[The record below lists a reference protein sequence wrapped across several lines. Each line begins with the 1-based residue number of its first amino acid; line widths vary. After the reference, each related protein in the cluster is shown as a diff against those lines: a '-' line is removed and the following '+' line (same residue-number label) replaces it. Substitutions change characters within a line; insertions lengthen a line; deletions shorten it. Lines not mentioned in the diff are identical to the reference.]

1 MKCILF
7 LILEMQSSLAYL
19 EYHELKNILASF
31 AQSPL
36 GHDKAL
42 AMLPLEGLDEIEE
55 ALARTG
61 EAVRYL
67 ETHDAISFSGV
78 EDPRQILARLNI
90 VGTVLEPSELL
101 ALGRLAELGQRVRG
115 AFGSSREKF
124 PRLARL
130 AASIPDFGDYLIDLR
145 ARLLPTGEVRDDAS
159 AELSR
164 IRARLADTRKR
175 IYRLLEGYISR
186 PESGRALQDDFIT
199 ERNGRFVVP
208 VKVEQKR
215 ALPGVVHGTSSSGA
229 TLFVEPFDCI
239 ELNNQL
245 VALQDREREEIIR
258 ILAELT
264 RRLAERLPALELLAE
279 LAGEFD
285 FIFARAAF
293 SRRLRAVEPRINRDG
308 KLRLIDARHPLLE
321 ETLRVQARKIVPIS
335 LEVGP
340 ERNVLVISGPNT
352 GGKTVA
358 LKTAGLL
365 TLMAHSGLHVP
376 AEDCDVP
383 LLRTLFADIGDRQ
396 SIAENLSTF
405 SSHISNVCEMIEK
418 LEPPALVLLDEVGA
432 GTDPDQGA
440 ALGIAIIDYF
450 RRRGA
455 LVIATTHHN
464 SIKAYAFTT
473 PGVANAATEFDDEL
487 LVPTYR
493 LIPGLVGASSGIE
506 IARRLGLPEQIKQH
520 ASRLLSARDLEAE
533 RYLAEIRGRLKE
545 LERRLEALREKERQ
559 LEAERGK
566 LEQRWQE
573 QEAAREKQL
582 AAQIERLHQ
591 LYRRETAALLEKIKD
606 SAVKAEMR
614 REAERAKRH
623 FERAVR
629 SELSASSGDA
639 RSIAVPK
646 AGDRV
651 RIVSLGLKGVIAGL
665 AGNWAE
671 VEVNGKLLKV
681 EIGDLELFSE
691 RQPVAEQSGPSL
703 PEGVV
708 VELENERAVERELN
722 LIGCTVEEALA
733 RADKFLDR
741 ALLFNLERVRLI
753 HGHGTGKL
761 RKAITEYLR
770 QHPLVANFYHPDQ
783 SEGGSGATVVEL
795 AAH

>member
-1 MKCILF
+1 MF
-7 LILEMQSSLAYL
+7 LILEMQSSLVYL
-19 EYHELKNILASF
+19 EYRELKNLLASF

-36 GHDKAL
+36 GRDKAL
-42 AMLPLEGLDEIEE
+42 DLLPLEGLDEIEE
-55 ALARTG
+55 ALGRTS

-78 EDPRQILARLNI
+78 EDPRRILARLKI
-90 VGTVLEPSELL
+90 VGTVLGSSELL
-101 ALGRLAELGQRVRG
+101 ALGRLAEWGQRVRG
-115 AFGSSREKF
+115 ALRPLQGKF

-130 AASIPDFGDYLIDLR
+130 AVSIPDFGDYLVELR

-164 IRARLADTRKR
+164 IRAQLADTRKR

-186 PESGRALQDDFIT
+186 PESGRALQDGFIT

-245 VALQDREREEIIR
+245 VALQDREREEIVR
-258 ILAELT
+258 ILAGLT
-264 RRLAERLPALELLAE
+264 QRLAARLHELGLLAE

-308 KLRLIDARHPLLE
+308 KLRLVAARHPLLE
-321 ETLRVQARKIVPIS
+321 KALRAQARQVVPIS
-335 LEVGP
+335 LELTP
-340 ERNVLVISGPNT
+340 EQNVLVISGPNA

-383 LLRTLFADIGDRQ
+383 LLRSLFADIGDRQ

-405 SSHISNVCEMIEK
+405 SSHISNICEMIVGLK
-418 LEPPALVLLDEVGA
+418 LPALVLLDEVGA
-432 GTDPDQGA
+432 GTDPDQGG
-440 ALGIAIIDYF
+440 ALGIAIIDHF

-506 IARRLGLPEQIKQH
+506 IARRLGLPEQITEH
-520 ASRLLSARDLEAE
+520 AGRLLSARDLEAE
-533 RYLAEIRGRLKE
+533 RYLAEIRRRLKE

-566 LEQRWQE
+566 LEQRWRE
-573 QEAAREKQL
+573 REAARAKQL

-591 LYRRETAALLEKIKD
+591 LYRCETAALLEKIE
-606 SAVKAEMR
+606 SGALKAKMQ

-623 FERAVR
+623 FERAAR
-629 SELSASSGDA
+629 SELAALSGNA
-639 RSIAVPK
+639 KSIAVPK
-646 AGDRV
+646 AGDRAK
-651 RIVSLGLKGVIAGL
+651 IASLGLTGVIIGL

-681 EIGDLELFSE
+681 EIGDLELFPE
-691 RQPVAEQSGPSL
+691 PQPAAEQSGPSL

-708 VELENERAVERELN
+708 VELEEERAVERELN

-753 HGHGTGKL
+753 HGHGTGRL

-770 QHPLVANFYHPDQ
+770 QHPLVANFYHPEQ
-783 SEGGSGATVVEL
+783 GEGGSGATVVEL
-795 AAH
+795 ATR

>member
-1 MKCILF
+1 
-7 LILEMQSSLAYL
+7 MQSSLAYL
-19 EYHELKNILASF
+19 EYHELKNLLAGF
-31 AQSPL
+31 ARSPL
-36 GHDKAL
+36 GRDKAL
-42 AMLPLEGLDEIEE
+42 AMLPLESPDQIAE
-55 ALARTG
+55 ALGRTS

-78 EDPRQILARLNI
+78 EDPRRILSRLRI
-90 VGTVLEPSELL
+90 VDAILEPSELL
-101 ALGRLAELGQRVRG
+101 ALGRLAEWGQRVRETLRPLQG
-115 AFGSSREKF
+115 KF

-130 AASIPDFGDYLIDLR
+130 AASIPDFGDYLVELR

-164 IRARLADTRKR
+164 IRAQLADTRRR

-199 ERNGRFVVP
+199 QRNGRFVVP

-229 TLFVEPFDCI
+229 TLFIEPFDCI
-239 ELNNQL
+239 ELNNRS
-245 VALQDREREEIIR
+245 VDLQDREREEVAR
-258 ILAELT
+258 ILAGLT
-264 RRLAERLPALELLAE
+264 RRLAARLHELELLAE

-293 SRRLRAVEPRINRDG
+293 SRRLRAVEPRINCQG
-308 KLRLIDARHPLLE
+308 KLRLVAARHPLLE
-321 ETLRVQARKIVPIS
+321 EALRAQARQVVPIS
-335 LEVGP
+335 LELTP
-340 ERNVLVISGPNT
+340 EQNVLVISGPNA

-383 LLRTLFADIGDRQ
+383 LLRSLFADIGDRQ

-405 SSHISNVCEMIEK
+405 SSHISNICEMIVG
-418 LEPPALVLLDEVGA
+418 LRLPALVLLDEVGA
-432 GTDPDQGA
+432 GTDPDQGG
-440 ALGIAIIDYF
+440 ALGIAIIDHF

-464 SIKAYAFTT
+464 SIKAYAFVT

-506 IARRLGLPEQIKQH
+506 IARRLGLPEQITEH

-533 RYLAEIRGRLKE
+533 RYLAEIRRRLKE
-545 LERRLEALREKERQ
+545 LEKGLEALREKERQ
-559 LEAERGK
+559 LEAERSK
-566 LEQRWQE
+566 LEQLWRE
-573 QEAAREKQL
+573 REAARAKQL
-582 AAQIERLHQ
+582 AAQIERLRQ
-591 LYRRETAALLEKIKD
+591 LYRRETAALLEKIE
-606 SAVKAEMR
+606 SGALKAKMQ
-614 REAERAKRH
+614 REAERARRH

-629 SELSASSGDA
+629 SELSAPDGA
-639 RSIAVPK
+639 RSIAVPR
-646 AGDRV
+646 AGDRAK
-651 RIVSLGLKGVIAGL
+651 IVSLGLTGVVAGL

-681 EIGDLELFSE
+681 EIGDLEPFSE
-691 RQPVAEQSGPSL
+691 HQPAAERSGPSL

-708 VELENERAVERELN
+708 VELEEERAVERELN

-753 HGHGTGKL
+753 HGHGTGRL

-795 AAH
+795 ATR

>member
-1 MKCILF
+1 MF
-7 LILEMQSSLAYL
+7 LISEMQSSLAYL
-19 EYHELKNILASF
+19 EYHELKNLLAGF
-31 AQSPL
+31 ARSPL
-36 GHDKAL
+36 GRDKAL
-42 AMLPLEGLDEIEE
+42 AMLPLESPDQIAE
-55 ALARTG
+55 ALGRTS

-78 EDPRQILARLNI
+78 EDPRRILSRLRI
-90 VGTVLEPSELL
+90 VDAILEPSELL
-101 ALGRLAELGQRVRG
+101 ALGRLAEWGQRVRETLRPLQG
-115 AFGSSREKF
+115 KF

-130 AASIPDFGDYLIDLR
+130 AASIPDFGDYLVELR

-164 IRARLADTRKR
+164 IRAQLADTRRR

-199 ERNGRFVVP
+199 QRNGRFVVP

-229 TLFVEPFDCI
+229 TLFIEPFDCI
-239 ELNNQL
+239 ELNNRS
-245 VALQDREREEIIR
+245 VDLQDREREEVAR
-258 ILAELT
+258 ILAGLT
-264 RRLAERLPALELLAE
+264 RRLAARLHELELLAE

-293 SRRLRAVEPRINRDG
+293 SRRLRAVEPRINCQG
-308 KLRLIDARHPLLE
+308 KLRLVAARHPLLE
-321 ETLRVQARKIVPIS
+321 EALRAQARQVVPIS
-335 LEVGP
+335 LELTP
-340 ERNVLVISGPNT
+340 EQNVLVISGPNA

-383 LLRTLFADIGDRQ
+383 LLRSLFADIGDRQ

-405 SSHISNVCEMIEK
+405 SSHISNICEMIVG
-418 LEPPALVLLDEVGA
+418 LRLPALVLLDEVGA
-432 GTDPDQGA
+432 GTDPDQGG
-440 ALGIAIIDYF
+440 ALGIAIIDHF

-464 SIKAYAFTT
+464 SIKAYAFVT

-506 IARRLGLPEQIKQH
+506 IARRLGLPEQITEH

-533 RYLAEIRGRLKE
+533 RYLAEIRRRLKE
-545 LERRLEALREKERQ
+545 LEKGLEALREKERQ
-559 LEAERGK
+559 LEAERSK
-566 LEQRWQE
+566 LEQLWRE
-573 QEAAREKQL
+573 REAARAKQL
-582 AAQIERLHQ
+582 AAQIERLRQ
-591 LYRRETAALLEKIKD
+591 LYRRETAALLEKIE
-606 SAVKAEMR
+606 SGALKAKMQ
-614 REAERAKRH
+614 REAERARRH

-629 SELSASSGDA
+629 SELSAPDGA
-639 RSIAVPK
+639 RSIAVPR
-646 AGDRV
+646 AGDRAK
-651 RIVSLGLKGVIAGL
+651 IVSLGLTGVVAGL

-681 EIGDLELFSE
+681 EIGDLEPFSE
-691 RQPVAEQSGPSL
+691 HQPAAERSGPSL

-708 VELENERAVERELN
+708 VELEEERAVERELN

-753 HGHGTGKL
+753 HGHGTGRL

-795 AAH
+795 ATR